1 MKLKTGT
8 AALILICLVVFAVGF
23 GAYRGWN
30 KEKSLVN
37 ETYPK
42 LEAMLQTRVESAN
55 NVLTVASRHL
65 PGSDDLLLQVSR
77 DRDILAGKA
86 SLREKAAANEAL
98 TRDASALLEQL
109 SSLTSVQADGR
120 DLMYVSSYL
129 PQMLAES
136 ESLTAKANYNTAA
149 REFNESLKGSF
160 SGWLARLM
168 NIGPAEEFTAQ

>member
-8 AALILICLVVFAVGF
+8 AALILVCLVIFAVVF

-42 LEAMLQTRVESAN
+42 LEAMLQTRVESAA

-65 PGSDDLLLQVSR
+65 DGSDSLLQQVSR
-77 DRDILAGKA
+77 ERAVLAGKA
-86 SLREKAAANEAL
+86 SLKEKAAANEAL
-98 TRDASALLEQL
+98 TRDAAALLEQL
-109 SSLTSVQADGR
+109 SSLSSVQEDSR

-149 REFNESLKGSF
+149 KEFNESLKGSF

-168 NIGPAEEFTAQ
+168 NIGPAEEFIAE